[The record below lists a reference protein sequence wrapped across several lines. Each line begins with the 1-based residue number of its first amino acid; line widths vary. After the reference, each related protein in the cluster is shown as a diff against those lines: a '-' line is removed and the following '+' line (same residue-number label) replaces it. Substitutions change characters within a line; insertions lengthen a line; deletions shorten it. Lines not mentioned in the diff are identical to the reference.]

1 MDLLLVAVGIAFLYA
16 GGEALVRGS
25 VQLAR
30 SFGLSPLV
38 IGLTVVSF
46 GTSTP
51 ELAST
56 LAATLEDAPA
66 VAFGNVVGSNIAN
79 IGLILGVT
87 ALIWPLA
94 TQARFLRREVPFMLA
109 ASGLLFPIASDGRV
123 GRVEGLFLFVLL
135 LVFLAYLLWGV
146 RDAKPETREEFETEY
161 GKSKRGP
168 WIGVA
173 LVLLGLVLL
182 FAGAEALIQ
191 GGLSIARKFGISE
204 RVIGLSL
211 VALGTS
217 LPELAA
223 SIVAALKKE
232 GDIVLGNLIGSNV
245 FNVLCILGVT
255 AVVRPVE
262 LDWLSSWPDLVV
274 MLALSALIWPFL
286 ATRLKLERW
295 EGFLLLGGYV
305 VYMALLF
312 GP

>member
-1 MDLLLVAVGIAFLYA
+1 MDLVLIVAGAALLYL

-30 SFGLSPLV
+30 AVGLSPLV

-46 GTSTP
+46 GTSSP

-87 ALIWPLA
+87 ALLWPLP
-94 TQARFLRREVPFMLA
+94 TQARFLRREVPFMLV
-109 ASGLLFPIASDGRV
+109 ASGLLFPLAADGRI
-123 GRVEGLFLFVLL
+123 GRFEGLFLFALL
-135 LVFLAYLLWGV
+135 LVFLAYLLRGV
-146 RDAKPETREEFETEY
+146 GDARPETREEFEAEY
-161 GKSKRGP
+161 GPGKRGP
-168 WIGVA
+168 WFATG
-173 LVLLGLVLL
+173 LVVVGLVLL
-182 FAGAEALIQ
+182 FAGAKALIL
-191 GGLSIARKFGISE
+191 GGLNVARAFGISE

-223 SIVAALKKE
+223 SIVAAVRKE
-232 GDIVLGNLIGSNV
+232 GDIVLGNLIGSNI
-245 FNVLCILGVT
+245 FNVLCILGLT
-255 AVVRPVE
+255 ALVRPVE
-262 LDWLSSWPDLVV
+262 VDWLASWGDLVV

-286 ATRLKLERW
+286 ATRLQLERW
-295 EGFLLLGGYV
+295 EGFLLLAGYTL
-305 VYMALLF
+305 YMAALF